1 MPHQHSEVDVK
12 QNENHSDKLHSND
25 GVSYDYQQEGVK
37 VPDRST
43 RLQRFQ
49 KMCELLLHRNPM

>member
-25 GVSYDYQQEGVK
+25 GVSYDYQQGSE
-37 VPDRST
+37 ST
-43 RLQRFQ
+43 RSINQAT
-49 KMCELLLHRNPM
+49 KISEDV